1 MWPYVYCYG
10 PYLSIPSYKHYVT
23 TNFSNILPFSN
34 HYNKQCF
41 IHSHFLKVC
50 IKGNDN
56 KIHNITLLELL
67 KIIVLIIVFI
77 FINIKDKILKINFN
91 NYKY

>member
-1 MWPYVYCYG
+1 M
-10 PYLSIPSYKHYVT
+10 
-23 TNFSNILPFSN
+23 
-34 HYNKQCF
+34 
-41 IHSHFLKVC
+41 C

-77 FINIKDKILKINFN
+77 FINIKDKILKNNFN